1 MWAALAA
8 TAAPGACALGL
19 LMTIDAPLLCCWSLA
34 LYTIWRAIETELRA
48 LRLTGPL
55 VAGHYLLYRSR
66 AS

>member
-1 MWAALAA
+1 
-8 TAAPGACALGL
+8 
-19 LMTIDAPLLCCWSLA
+19 MTIDAPLLCCWSLA